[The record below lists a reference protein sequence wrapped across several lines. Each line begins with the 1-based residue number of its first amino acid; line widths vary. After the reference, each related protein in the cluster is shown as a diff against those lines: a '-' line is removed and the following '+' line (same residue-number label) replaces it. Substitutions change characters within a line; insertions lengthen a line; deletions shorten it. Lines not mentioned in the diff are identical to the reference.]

1 MASEFL
7 PEHGAAQAQARV
19 NPLAVTW
26 FDRLLSLG
34 TVAIL
39 SATVIA
45 IVQGRD
51 EWHLMPLNVW
61 LHLSTI
67 IVALALTPVMLLR
80 RRGDRLHRR
89 LGMLWLATM
98 GITAVISFDIRLIIE
113 GQFSPIHILS
123 AVTLFAVPR
132 IYWTARNHRVAQHRN
147 AVRTMVLG
155 ALLIAG
161 FFTFPFNRML
171 GQWLMGGPGI

>member
-1 MASEFL
+1 MATVTSAL
-7 PEHGAAQAQARV
+7 AATR
-19 NPLAVTW
+19 PTDVTL
-26 FDRLLSLG
+26 FDRLLAAG
-34 TVAIL
+34 AVAIL
-39 SATVIA
+39 LATMTAIA
-45 IVQGRD
+45 QGRD
-51 EWHLMPLNVW
+51 EWHLMPTNVW

-80 RRGDRLHRR
+80 RRGDMLHRR
-89 LGMLWLATM
+89 TGIVWLVTMAAT
-98 GITAVISFDIRLIIE
+98 AAISFDIRLIIE

-123 AVTLFAVPR
+123 VITMAAVPR
-132 IYWTARNHRVAQHRN
+132 IYWTARTHRIVKHRN

>member
-1 MASEFL
+1 MATTL
-7 PEHGAAQAQARV
+7 TDGAATARPTDV
-19 NPLAVTW
+19 TLFDRMLAV
-26 FDRLLSLG
+26 G
-34 TVAIL
+34 AVAIL
-39 SATVIA
+39 LATGVAIA
-45 IVQGRD
+45 QGRD
-51 EWHLMPLNVW
+51 EWHLMPTNVW

-67 IVALALTPVMLLR
+67 MVALVLTPVMLLR

-89 LGMLWLATM
+89 LGIVWLVTMAT
-98 GITAVISFDIRLIIE
+98 TAAISFDIKLIIE

-123 AVTLFAVPR
+123 VITLLAVPR
-132 IYWTARNHRVAQHRN
+132 IYWTAHNRRVMQHRN

-155 ALLIAG
+155 ALVIAG